1 MVWVKFIQN
10 KLLGKKNN
18 YYIENIDVDFFSV
31 LFEI

>member
-10 KLLGKKNN
+10 KLLGKMIND
-18 YYIENIDVDFFSV
+18 YIENIDVDFFSV